1 MFVNKEKNKGSGT
14 IGQVEVEPLA
24 KKLQKTNKEEKK
36 IVGNVSSPLYTI
48 YISFVSW
55 NLYANLSSV

>member
-24 KKLQKTNKEEKK
+24 KRTRRNRSLQLQKTNKEEKK

-48 YISFVSW
+48 YISFVS
-55 NLYANLSSV
+55 